1 MMAKKKKSRNG
12 RAAVAARK
20 RELFG
25 EAVQT
30 GEMVRYKCLDCG
42 VEEDIPRSVVEMFD
56 ALDDE
61 GDISVAPRFHCEK
74 CDGIM
79 EPLKYAGVHGIT
91 YEIVESKDEEIDGDW
106 PL

>member
-1 MMAKKKKSRNG
+1 MGKKKKNRKG

-20 RELFG
+20 RELLG
-25 EAVQT
+25 DTKQT
-30 GEMVRYKCLDCG
+30 GDMVRYRCLDCG

-61 GDISVAPRFHCEK
+61 GDISVAPRFDCEK

-79 EPLKYAGVHGIT
+79 EPLKYTGVYGIT
-91 YEIVESKDEEIDGDW
+91 YEIAESKEEIDGDW

>member
-1 MMAKKKKSRNG
+1 MAKKKKNRSG

-25 EAVQT
+25 DTIQT
-30 GEMVRYKCLDCG
+30 GDTVRYKCLECG
-42 VEEDIPRSVVEMFD
+42 TEEDIPRSVVEMLD
-56 ALDDE
+56 VLDDE
-61 GDISVAPRFHCEK
+61 GDISIAPRFDCEK

-79 EPLKYAGVHGIT
+79 EPIKYTGVHGIT
-91 YEIVESKDEEIDGDW
+91 YEIVESKNEETDGDL